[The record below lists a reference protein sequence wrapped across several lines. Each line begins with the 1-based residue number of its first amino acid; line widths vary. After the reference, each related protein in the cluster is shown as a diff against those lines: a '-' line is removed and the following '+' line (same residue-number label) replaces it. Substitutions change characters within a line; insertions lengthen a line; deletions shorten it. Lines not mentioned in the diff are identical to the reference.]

1 MGQTTSSLNPI
12 AQNTGTVANSDTA
25 NVAAAVGSD
34 IGYQIPRFVDLL
46 PQQFKPYWLLVQQYP
61 IIEAII
67 IFTVFWAS
75 AWFIRVYAL
84 ALIEKLSRKTNSE
97 LDDEIIADLREPIFN
112 TVLWFGLIVAT
123 KSTGYVN
130 GLAAYIAPI
139 ALSMIVLAWTKASL
153 NVSGKLITVMS
164 RDDSRFK
171 KMDIRT
177 EPLLIISSKIMMMI
191 ICAYLVL
198 IIWGINPVGL
208 LASAGIVGIAVGFA
222 AKDTLANLFSG
233 VFILADRPYK
243 IGDYVN
249 LDSGERG
256 KVTHI
261 GIRSTRLIT
270 RDDIEVTVPNGVI
283 GNEKIVN
290 ENGGSGHSMRIRL
303 DLQCAYEADLEHVEE
318 VLMTMVSTHQE
329 IKKYPSPRVRFRGF
343 GDSGINLQLMGWI
356 DEPQD
361 RGRISHLLYKDIHAT
376 FRKHNIEIPYPKR
389 QLTILSDNKK
399 NQNGL
404 DQKDL
409 DQKDLDQKDLDKDHS
424 N

>member
-1 MGQTTSSLNPI
+1 MAQDTS
-12 AQNTGTVANSDTA
+12 TVTDSGSSDAVTA
-25 NVAAAVGSD
+25 VATD
-34 IGYQIPRFVDLL
+34 IGSQVPTFVDLL
-46 PQQFKPYWLLVQQYP
+46 PEQAKPYWLLVQQYP
-61 IIEAII
+61 ILEALI
-67 IFTVFWAS
+67 IFIIFWAS
-75 AWFIRVYAL
+75 ASFIRLYAL
-84 ALIEKLSRKTNSE
+84 NLIQKLTSQTSTE
-97 LDDEIIADLREPIFN
+97 LDDQIIAELRDPIFN

-123 KSTGYVN
+123 KSTGYVD
-130 GLAAYIAPI
+130 GLAAYISPI
-139 ALSMIVLAWTKASL
+139 ALSMIVLTWTRAALS
-153 NVSGKLITVMS
+153 VSGKLIVVMS

-171 KMDIRT
+171 KMDVRT
-177 EPLLIISSKIMMMI
+177 EPLLIISSKIMLMI
-191 ICAYLVL
+191 MCAYLVL

-243 IGDYVN
+243 LGDYVN

-270 RDDIEVTVPNGVI
+270 RDDIEVTIPNGVI
-283 GNEKIVN
+283 GNQKIVN

-318 VLMTMVSTHQE
+318 VLMTLISTHQE

-361 RGRISHLLYKDIHAT
+361 RGRISHMLYKDIHAT

-389 QLTILSDNKK
+389 ELTIVSHTEQDNS
-399 NQNGL
+399 GA
-404 DQKDL
+404 
-409 DQKDLDQKDLDKDHS
+409 
-424 N
+424 